1 MAIDKLSSNDQIIYN
16 VPGAPRSEFTA
27 NKEPVLFSAAGSHL
41 SPCSNNGKGLEDSS
55 WSEKCGRERL
65 WQNFSIGQQA
75 SMGLRTIEFIASI
88 SVPTRFLG
96 TSIVEESNENTG
108 GSISQP
114 STGQRQME
122 LFP

>member
-1 MAIDKLSSNDQIIYN
+1 
-16 VPGAPRSEFTA
+16 
-27 NKEPVLFSAAGSHL
+27 
-41 SPCSNNGKGLEDSS
+41 
-55 WSEKCGRERL
+55 
-65 WQNFSIGQQA
+65 
-75 SMGLRTIEFIASI
+75 MGLRTIEFIASI